1 MSVVV
6 VDGGGG
12 GGGVVVV
19 GGNVVIIVV
28 LFVSKEIIERML
40 IRFSTIINSSISGT
54 KYFYIK

>member
-1 MSVVV
+1 MVVALLFF
-6 VDGGGG
+6 
-12 GGGVVVV
+12 VVV
-19 GGNVVIIVV
+19 GSVVIIVV